1 MTKERM
7 SGALSPNY
15 QAPVIKVVSFK
26 VERGF
31 DVSNL
36 RSESLVPSNTDQG
49 LEEVEQSSN
58 SLTSYFNY

>member
-1 MTKERM
+1 MKETQKNMT
-7 SGALSPNY
+7 Y
-15 QAPVIKVVSFK
+15 QTPKVCVVTFK

-49 LEEVEQSSN
+49 LEDLEQSSN

>member
-36 RSESLVPSNTDQG
+36 KSESLVLSNTNQG
-49 LEEVEQSSN
+49 LEEVEHSSN
-58 SLTSYFNY
+58 SINDYFNF